1 MGRLIPLM
9 PRFAGAFLFGAVP
22 RTGVDLSQVPPGGRR
37 LSCAAMELDLIIVGA
52 GPAGL
57 CLARALHG
65 SGLRMALIEQNS
77 LASLQAPAFDG
88 REIALTQHS
97 TGLLRQLGLWPLLGE
112 ANIAPLKDALV
123 LDGGVG
129 PAQSRMRISHRLSPR
144 SELGFLVANHHI
156 RRAAYEAALG
166 AGEGAAPPLICGQ
179 QVTGIRTDA
188 ESARITLSDGRTLSA
203 RLVVAA
209 DSRHSSTRRAMG
221 IAADMHDYGRTM
233 LVCNMT
239 HAQPHEETAWEWFDH
254 GQTLAL
260 LPMNP
265 DPASGLPRS
274 SVVLTLPHQAIQP
287 LLDMDEA
294 GFNHEMAQRF
304 GHQLGEMHLV
314 STRHAYPLVGVWAR
328 RFVAQRFAV
337 VGDAAVGMHPVTAHG
352 FNLGLRSIATL
363 SQALIQAHQGG
374 QDIASPQLLE
384 RYHQTHQRAARGLF
398 MATHAVATLYTREH
412 VPARWL
418 RRGMVELGERFTPFK
433 RAVAASLTGLA

>member
-1 MGRLIPLM
+1 MEH
-9 PRFAGAFLFGAVP
+9 
-22 RTGVDLSQVPPGGRR
+22 DL
-37 LSCAAMELDLIIVGA
+37 LIVGA

-57 CLARALHG
+57 SLARALRG
-65 SGLRMALIEQNS
+65 SGLRTTLIEQHS
-77 LASLQAPAFDG
+77 LASLQNPAFDG

-97 TGLLRQLGLWPLLGE
+97 AELLRQLGLWPRLGD

-129 PAQSRMRISHRLSPR
+129 AAQSRMRISHDLSPK
-144 SELGFLVANHHI
+144 SELGFLIANHHI
-156 RRAAYEAALG
+156 RRAAFETAM
-166 AGEGAAPPLICGQ
+166 GEGDSPAPGLRCDR
-179 QVTGIRTDA
+179 QVTGIHTDA
-188 ESARITLSDGRTLSA
+188 QSARLTLAGGETLSA

-239 HAQPHEETAWEWFDH
+239 HERPHDETAWEWFDH

-287 LLDMDEA
+287 LLDMEEVA
-294 GFNHEMAQRF
+294 FNRAMTRRF
-304 GHQLGEMHLV
+304 GGQLGDMRLV

-352 FNLGLRSIATL
+352 FNLGLRSIDTL
-363 SQALIQAHQGG
+363 SRLLLQAHRSG

-384 RYHQTHQRAARGLF
+384 RYHQTHQRAARGLY

-433 RAVAASLTGLA
+433 RAVAASLTGLG